1 MSLQSEK
8 LRLIQLLLNTEN
20 PTIIEKIK
28 LVFQKSNEQN
38 DIWDELSETQKNQID
53 KALEESLQS
62 LTVDYNSFMDE
73 HRL

>member
-8 LRLIQLLLNTEN
+8 LRLIQLLLKTEN